1 MTDERE
7 ALYRIAL
14 EIRAVWMLERSP
26 SDAVAAIDMILV
38 DAMDERPQIELA
50 NAVRLSRLP
59 GRGLPN

>member
-26 SDAVAAIDMILV
+26 NDAVAAIDMILV
-38 DAMDERPQIELA
+38 DAINDRPQIEKA
-50 NAVRLSRLP
+50 DAERLSRLT
-59 GRGLPN
+59 GRGQPH